1 MIEQKNLFNTS
12 NQSQLNQFQKANQ
25 ESGQIY
31 SKAQEFRSLLQDI
44 VSLREGTDFM
54 STTEQ
59 RLEWF
64 GKKAIATIEELEQQ
78 TTALVNEAVDEIDF
92 NMLQRDYEKLVAD
105 YVKAQG
111 LLKIVE
117 TERNTLSQVLRILA
131 SGGEIDPVSETEQA
145 QAEMKDENV

>member
-1 MIEQKNLFNTS
+1 
-12 NQSQLNQFQKANQ
+12 
-25 ESGQIY
+25 
-31 SKAQEFRSLLQDI
+31 
-44 VSLREGTDFM
+44 M